1 VNTRQLK
8 AILERIEAL
17 KTSATSADFQAG
29 VDAAKEILQTIA
41 QEAVDRDR
49 MQRLEAEL
57 TELRAKYPA
66 DGQAAPK
73 RRGRRPKMAQM
84 SESQHQAAGQE

>member
-1 VNTRQLK
+1 MNTKQLK
-8 AILERIEAL
+8 ALLEQIEAL
-17 KTSATSADFQAG
+17 KTPETSADFQAG
-29 VDAAKEILQTIA
+29 VDAAKELVQTIA

-73 RRGRRPKMAQM
+73 RRGRRPKIAQM
-84 SESQHQAAGQE
+84 

>member
-1 VNTRQLK
+1 MNAKQLK
-8 AILERIEAL
+8 VLLEQIEAL
-17 KTSATSADFQAG
+17 KTPATSADFQAG
-29 VDAAKEILQTIA
+29 VEAAKGILQTIA

-57 TELRAKYPA
+57 TELRAKYSA

-84 SESQHQAAGQE
+84 QEEQPQEAGQA